1 MRWPWTP
8 PPRRQPG
15 SGDDR
20 SPRPEGATRD
30 LHVRIDRELDLW
42 PSPMIA
48 ICPVGH
54 ASLAQDYCDVCGLPI
69 DSNAAPQATASPAAA
84 SPASASGPGRQP
96 CPNCGVDNSVDALFC
111 ENCGYDFTTGTMPRS
126 LITSESPDA
135 TRVDHV
141 QPAPTIPAPTIP
153 APTSGNGSTVFPGTF
168 DWVAEVWIDPAW
180 YEAQQSPDPMPSP
193 GLPVVVPLH
202 SKSILIGRTSRSRN
216 IHPQIDCE
224 SDAGV
229 SRRQTQLTTDGRRW
243 WVEDLDSANGT
254 FVAPATGAI
263 PSDPI
268 PVGLKHE
275 LAADDRIYVGAWT
288 RIVIRQA
295 TEDEKASLG

>member
-1 MRWPWTP
+1 
-8 PPRRQPG
+8 
-15 SGDDR
+15 
-20 SPRPEGATRD
+20 
-30 LHVRIDRELDLW
+30 
-42 PSPMIA
+42 MIA

-54 ASLAQDYCDVCGLPI
+54 SSLAQDYCDVCGLPI
-69 DSNAAPQATASPAAA
+69 DSNAAPQATASPASVA
-84 SPASASGPGRQP
+84 SSEPGRQA
-96 CPNCGVDNSVDALFC
+96 CPNCGADNSVDALFC

-126 LITSESPDA
+126 LVTSVSPDA

-141 QPAPTIPAPTIP
+141 PPAPTIPAPTI
-153 APTSGNGSTVFPGTF
+153 GNGSTVSPGMF

-180 YEAQQSPDPMPSP
+180 YEAQESPDPMPSP

-224 SDAGV
+224 SDSSV

-254 FVAPATGAI
+254 FVAPATGPL

-268 PVGLKHE
+268 PVGVKHE

-288 RIVIRQA
+288 RIVILQA
-295 TEDEKASLG
+295 TDDEKSSLA